1 MGIEILFRGP
11 STTLARVVAAA
22 RQGAAEAGLVELPG
36 PSNADSIRLVFQ
48 QPGAKRFEL
57 TVQADG
63 ETHAQSF
70 GEPRHSPEADTAL
83 IVGLLPGLTAVGS
96 NPSWEPDPSPEPGPS
111 PDPDPSWEPAESGT
125 IES

>member
-1 MGIEILFRGP
+1 MGIEILFRGR
-11 STTLARVVAAA
+11 STSLAEVVAAA
-22 RQGAAEAGLVELPG
+22 RRNAAGLGLVELPG

-48 QPGAKRFEL
+48 KPGAKRFEL

-70 GEPRHSPEADTAL
+70 GEPRHSPEADTTL
-83 IVGLLPGLTAVGS
+83 ITALLPGLTAVGS
-96 NPSWEPDPSPEPGPS
+96 NPSWEPQ
-111 PDPDPSWEPAESGT
+111 ESGT